1 MGSNFFV
8 DAFTTLKMSWRNLV
22 RTPVTIET
30 PYNLKERVER
40 YRASFAL
47 THDEHGEE
55 ACIGCKICEN
65 ICPSS
70 IITVTTGPKRE
81 SPATGKKRGYCDDF
95 TLNLNACIYC
105 ELCVQVCPT
114 DAIVMVK
121 SPEQPA
127 FFREDLVLTR
137 DKLYANETLK
147 SASWANAS
155 KLKETQDPNRKP
167 PVVEEPGTPPAPV
180 DGKKEGA

>member
-1 MGSNFFV
+1 MGNNFFL
-8 DAFTTLKMSWRNLV
+8 DALETLKASWTNSMRKA
-22 RTPVTIET
+22 VTNET
-30 PYNLKERVER
+30 PYDQKERVER

-47 THDEHGEE
+47 VHDEHGEE

-65 ICPSS
+65 ICPSA

-105 ELCVQVCPT
+105 ELCVQVCPV

-121 SPEQPA
+121 TPEQPG
-127 FFREDLVLTR
+127 FCREDLVLTR
-137 DKLYANETLK
+137 DKLYANERLK
-147 SASWANAS
+147 PVSWANAS

-167 PVVEEPGTPPAPV
+167 PEPQQTAAASAEGV
-180 DGKKEGA
+180 KEGA